1 MKPRITRQAFPNQ
14 TDALCQAS
22 SIAAK
27 HHLPMVRPNRGVPVE
42 ATGKPAKRGPE
53 WVSKTNIADYYRCP
67 YAFWLMDSA
76 VMRRISAA

>member
-1 MKPRITRQAFPNQ
+1 
-14 TDALCQAS
+14 
-22 SIAAK
+22 
-27 HHLPMVRPNRGVPVE
+27 MVRPNRGVPVE

-67 YAFWLMDSA
+67 YTFWLMDSA